1 MEVKIVY
8 FEKEG
13 EENTDVVLAL
23 AKKRAGELGI
33 KNIVVASTKGNT
45 AVKAVN
51 VFSGFNVVAVT
62 HVFGGR
68 EPNTAEFLEENRKLV
83 ESKGGK
89 ILTTA
94 HAFGGINQA
103 LQSTGR
109 MPPPGAGLQP
119 AGGTPQSQ
127 RAGAPGG
134 GPPAGGVPP
143 ARSGTGDIIAS
154 TLGIFGRGMKVACE
168 ISAMAADAGLVR
180 CDEDIIAI
188 AGTHAGADVAVVL
201 QPANAHRFFDTRIKE
216 IICKPRT

>member
-1 MEVKIVY
+1 MEGKIVY

-13 EENTDVVLAL
+13 PENTDAVLAL
-23 AKKRAGELGI
+23 VKKRAGELGI
-33 KNIVVASTKGNT
+33 KNIVVASTHGNT

-51 VFSGFNVVAVT
+51 VFTGFNIIVVT

-68 EPNTAEFLEENRKLV
+68 EPNTAEFSEESRKLV
-83 ESKGGK
+83 ESKGGRV
-89 ILTTA
+89 LTTA

-103 LQSTGR
+103 LQAER
-109 MPPPGAGLQP
+109 MPPPGARSQS
-119 AGGTPQSQ
+119 AGGAPQPQ
-127 RAGAPGG
+127 RAPGG
-134 GPPAGGVPP
+134 GPPPGGGAPP

-180 CDEDIIAI
+180 CNEEIIAI
-188 AGTHAGADVAVVL
+188 AGSGEGADVAVIL